1 LQEILDMSHALY
13 YPTIEFQ
20 DEDVIKR
27 SLLVWDGVFRI
38 VPEGYAPSDSEEIRE
53 AEASGALHR
62 IQISQ
67 REKADAADGFLTMYE
82 EWRSPNN
89 VRSWPAGLDSSTFTR
104 LNFEKIDAKLQ
115 PLFEQLATAVDAD
128 GFYQIP
134 EELAGGY
141 MFFLANAIARTRN
154 LELLTDSADQWVVGT
169 YFHQDGDIPDNLY
182 DEEAARQLCSLTVAD
197 LLPDSLQDV
206 PFEKVLRYVEQHHG
220 ERTELRKALAG
231 LQQQLVQCNS
241 REHWEFLRTEFVKDM
256 ERAMRDY
263 RKSMAFFGKRSLT
276 AVLCAGVPATLG
288 AAAIPGADLFSP
300 MTISASLGIGAL
312 AALASRAPLS
322 PKAALGSYLIEAPTS
337 HVSHDRLHRKF
348 KEFIDD

>member
-1 LQEILDMSHALY
+1 
-13 YPTIEFQ
+13 
-20 DEDVIKR
+20 
-27 SLLVWDGVFRI
+27 
-38 VPEGYAPSDSEEIRE
+38 
-53 AEASGALHR
+53 
-62 IQISQ
+62 
-67 REKADAADGFLTMYE
+67 
-82 EWRSPNN
+82 
-89 VRSWPAGLDSSTFTR
+89 
-104 LNFEKIDAKLQ
+104 
-115 PLFEQLATAVDAD
+115 
-128 GFYQIP
+128 
-134 EELAGGY
+134 